1 MKNFKI
7 VWKVRLVNQYGHF
20 YKEVVHVNDVKAENS
35 IEAIDKM
42 FGSCPN
48 YIREKISDISVMEC

>member
-7 VWKVRLVNQYGHF
+7 VWKVKTANREIVNI
-20 YKEVVHVNDVKAENS
+20 NDVKAENS
-35 IEAIDKM
+35 IEAIDEM
-42 FGSCPN
+42 FSGCPN

>member
-7 VWKVRLVNQYGHF
+7 VWKVKTANR
-20 YKEVVHVNDVKAENS
+20 EIVHVEDVKAENS

-42 FGSCPN
+42 FGGCPN

>member
-7 VWKVRLVNQYGHF
+7 TWKVRLINQYGHF
-20 YKEVVHVNDVKAENS
+20 YKDIVHVNDVKAENS

-42 FGSCPN
+42 FGGCPN
-48 YIREKISDISVMEC
+48 YIRKKISDISVMEC

>member
-7 VWKVRLVNQYGHF
+7 VWKVKTANR
-20 YKEVVHVNDVKAENS
+20 EIVHVEDVKAENS

-48 YIREKISDISVMEC
+48 YIRKKIGDISVMEC

>member
-7 VWKVRLVNQYGHF
+7 VWKVKTANREIVNV
-20 YKEVVHVNDVKAENS
+20 EDVKAENS

-42 FGSCPN
+42 FSGCPV
-48 YIREKISDISVMEC
+48 YTRKKISDISIMEC